1 MQNDICAKKIGN
13 TPVYVFR
20 GESRFKVNLIIWP
33 IIVLDVP
40 HLASLIFN
48 PQSVVRHIAVSMKFY
63 DLYILNVY
71 LRKCIPTDLVY
82 GVTGYYK

>member
-48 PQSVVRHIAVSMKFY
+48 PQLVIRHIDVSMKFH
-63 DLYILNVY
+63 DLYL
-71 LRKCIPTDLVY
+71 KCIPVKMYTY
-82 GVTGYYK
+82 EPS